1 MLVSTCWV
9 ESHQHPTFWIV
20 PVSLMLC
27 KHTRCCSELPGQLSS
42 PAGIITNKSCYWHGC
57 AYCQLLSLSSVH
69 IHIIH
74 PCSSNSRSPG
84 SFTHDGQGAT
94 VCLRSWEQ
102 AAPRGSSTSWRSADP
117 RVAEWVDSFNKCY
130 FSTYYVP
137 HSTHRTRRE
146 TALGEG
152 LSIVSKHVI
161 LGKLMRGE
169 WN

>member
-9 ESHQHPTFWIV
+9 QSHQHPTFWTV
-20 PVSLMLC
+20 PVSPVLC

-42 PAGIITNKSCYWHGC
+42 PAGIITNKSCCWHGC

-74 PCSSNSRSPG
+74 PCSGNSRCPG

-102 AAPRGSSTSWRSADP
+102 APQGEAALAGGVQTLVWLNEWTRLTNVTSASTTCHILHTVQNQKRD
-117 RVAEWVDSFNKCY
+117 C
-130 FSTYYVP
+130 STGGAIY
-137 HSTHRTRRE
+137 
-146 TALGEG
+146 
-152 LSIVSKHVI
+152 SKQACNF
-161 LGKLMRGE
+161 R
-169 WN
+169 